1 MQSGNWPERLFQGPG
16 FRHPL
21 AEGRI
26 LGKGALVQYKKLADT
41 NFRVPEIGLGTWEY
55 RGGVEP
61 IQKGLSLG
69 ACLIDTAEIY
79 GTEEIVG
86 RAIEDRRHEV
96 FLATKVAP
104 QHFDY
109 QGVLTAAD
117 NSLKRLGTDYI
128 DLYQLHWPSEDI
140 PIEETIAAMDK
151 LVSAGKVR
159 FIGVSNFSLAQFK
172 KAQSVTENKIVSN
185 QVRYNL
191 VDRRIERELMP
202 YCHKNNVTIIAYSP
216 LAHGMSN
223 LRTKLGSR
231 VLEEVARDAG
241 KTEAQVALN
250 WCTARD
256 NVIAIPKSNSVRR
269 TIENCQASGWRLTPY
284 QMELLEESTRRAAL
298 AGLAR

>member
-1 MQSGNWPERLFQGPG
+1 V
-16 FRHPL
+16 
-21 AEGRI
+21 A
-26 LGKGALVQYKKLADT
+26 VQYKKLADT
-41 NFRVPEIGLGTWEY
+41 NLRIPEIGLGTWEY

-61 IQKGLSLG
+61 LQKGISLG
-69 ACLIDTAEIY
+69 TCLIDTAEIY

-86 RAIEDRRHEV
+86 RAIADKRGEV

-104 QHFDY
+104 EHFDY
-109 QGVLTAAD
+109 QGVITAAN

-128 DLYQLHWPSEDI
+128 DLYQLHWPNQDI
-140 PIEETIAAMDK
+140 PIEETMAAMDK
-151 LVSAGKVR
+151 LVSAGKIR

-172 KAQSVTENKIVSN
+172 EAQAVTENKIVSN

-216 LAHGMSN
+216 LARGMSN
-223 LRTKLGSR
+223 LKTKLGKR
-231 VLEEVARDAG
+231 ALEEVAREAG

-256 NVIAIPKSNSVRR
+256 NAIAIPKS
-269 TIENCQASGWRLTPY
+269 P
-284 QMELLEESTRRAAL
+284 
-298 AGLAR
+298 

>member
-1 MQSGNWPERLFQGPG
+1 M
-16 FRHPL
+16 
-21 AEGRI
+21 
-26 LGKGALVQYKKLADT
+26 QYKKLADT
-41 NFRVPEIGLGTWEY
+41 NLRIPEIGLGTWEY

-61 IQKGLSLG
+61 LQKGISLG

-86 RAIEDRRHEV
+86 RAIADKRGEV

-104 QHFDY
+104 EHFDY
-109 QGVLTAAD
+109 QGVITAAN

-128 DLYQLHWPSEDI
+128 DLYQLHWPNPDI
-140 PIEETIAAMDK
+140 PIEETMAAMDK
-151 LVSAGKVR
+151 LVSAGKIR

-172 KAQSVTENKIVSN
+172 EAQAVTENKIVSN

-216 LAHGMSN
+216 LARGMSN
-223 LRTKLGSR
+223 LKTKLGKR
-231 VLEEVARDAG
+231 ALEEVAREAG

-256 NVIAIPKSNSVRR
+256 NAIAIPKSNSSQR
-269 TIENCQASGWRLTPY
+269 IAENCQASGWRLTPY
-284 QMELLEESTRRAAL
+284 QMELLEESTRRAVF